1 MLPDWP
7 AFSFACGAST
17 FHRPII
23 RACPPQEVLRTAYG
37 DTWRGKQRLCE
48 HALAGKL
55 TLSAVCR
62 NGKLHIPRNRVCPP
76 QEVLRTAYEDTSCG
90 KQRLCEYALAGKLTL
105 SAVCRNDKLHIPRN
119 RVCPPQES
127 GTKKREVQLLL
138 SRGQESGIFC
148 RNLLYTA

>member
-1 MLPDWP
+1 MFTHRPCPCPARESICPLTNWLP
-7 AFSFACGAST
+7 ASGAACGAHKLREHVPPDQPTASAACRT
-17 FHRPII
+17 DRFHRPII
-23 RACPPQEVLRTAYG
+23 RACPPQEVLRTAY
-37 DTWRGKQRLCE
+37 
-48 HALAGKL
+48 
-55 TLSAVCR
+55 
-62 NGKLHIPRNRVCPP
+62 
-76 QEVLRTAYEDTSCG
+76 EDASCG
-90 KQRLCEYALAGKLTL
+90 KQRLCEHALAGKLTL